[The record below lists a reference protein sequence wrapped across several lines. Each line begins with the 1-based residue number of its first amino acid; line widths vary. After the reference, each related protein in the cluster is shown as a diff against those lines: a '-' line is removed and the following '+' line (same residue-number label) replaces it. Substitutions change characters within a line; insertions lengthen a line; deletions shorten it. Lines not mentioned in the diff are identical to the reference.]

1 MELGLATFA
10 DLASGVS
17 PRQRMRELMEEVELA
32 DRLGLDVFGIGEHHR
47 ADFLVSAPAVVLGA
61 AAVRTERIRLSSAVT
76 VLSSA
81 DPVRVFQDFAEVDLL
96 SNGRAEIMAGRGSFI
111 ESFPLFGYDLDDYDE
126 LYAEK
131 LELLLKLREQT
142 RVTWSGRHRPP
153 LSDAG
158 VWPRP
163 VQEPLPVWV
172 AVGGSP
178 QSVVRAG
185 TLGLPLTIA
194 IIGGQPARFA
204 PLVELYREAVAGAGP
219 QRRAALDRAVRHGGR
234 TAGARGDRPARGACA
249 RAINRLRAAGKR
261 RRSRIV
267 TPRQGNSMKAG
278 GWPVIAAYAL
288 VCAATQILW
297 LTYAAITTETARR
310 YGVSVS
316 AVGWLAEIF
325 PLLYVV
331 LAIPAGI
338 LLDRW
343 FRPTLAAGGALVAL
357 GGLVR
362 LGGETFAWAMAGQ
375 ALVAIAQPVV
385 LSAVSKLAG
394 EYLPAD
400 QRADGIALGSAGNFV
415 GMLLALLLGPTLGG
429 HGQLERL
436 LILEAVL
443 AVLPAVALAV
453 VLRRPGHESD
463 EHAAIEGS
471 AARALWALPSMRTL
485 CGLVFLGFGIFVALA
500 TWLQTLLQPSH
511 VSETAAGALL
521 VGMVIAGI
529 AGCAVLPPL
538 IARRRTERGFM
549 RAVVLVA
556 CLGCVVL
563 GAAPWIGVRALALVA
578 MGIVLLPALP
588 VILTAAEQ
596 LAGAAAGTAGA
607 IVWLA
612 GNLGGLAI
620 ALLVQVLVHHPL
632 AAFLAMGAVSL
643 LGLPLAARIV
653 SPGVE
658 ERPGAPAAATAG

>member
-1 MELGLATFA
+1 M
-10 DLASGVS
+10 
-17 PRQRMRELMEEVELA
+17 
-32 DRLGLDVFGIGEHHR
+32 
-47 ADFLVSAPAVVLGA
+47 
-61 AAVRTERIRLSSAVT
+61 
-76 VLSSA
+76 
-81 DPVRVFQDFAEVDLL
+81 
-96 SNGRAEIMAGRGSFI
+96 
-111 ESFPLFGYDLDDYDE
+111 
-126 LYAEK
+126 
-131 LELLLKLREQT
+131 
-142 RVTWSGRHRPP
+142 
-153 LSDAG
+153 
-158 VWPRP
+158 
-163 VQEPLPVWV
+163 
-172 AVGGSP
+172 
-178 QSVVRAG
+178 
-185 TLGLPLTIA
+185 
-194 IIGGQPARFA
+194 
-204 PLVELYREAVAGAGP
+204 
-219 QRRAALDRAVRHGGR
+219 
-234 TAGARGDRPARGACA
+234 
-249 RAINRLRAAGKR
+249 
-261 RRSRIV
+261 
-267 TPRQGNSMKAG
+267 TPRQGNSIKAG

-375 ALVAIAQPVV
+375 LLVAIAQPVV

-394 EYLPAD
+394 EYLPVSR
-400 QRADGIALGSAGNFV
+400 RADGIALGSAGNFV

-436 LILEAVL
+436 LVLEAAL
-443 AVLPAVALAV
+443 AVLPAAALAV
-453 VLRRPGHESD
+453 VLRRPGHGSD

-471 AARALWALPSMRTL
+471 AARTLWALAPMRTM

-500 TWLQTLLQPSH
+500 TWLQTLLAPSH
-511 VSETAAGALL
+511 VSETEAGVLL

-529 AGCAVLPPL
+529 VGCAVLPPL
-538 IARRRTERGFM
+538 IARRRSERGFM

-556 CLGCVVL
+556 CAGCVVL
-563 GAAPWIGVRALALVA
+563 GATPWIGVRALALVA

-612 GNLGGLAI
+612 GNLGGLAV
-620 ALLVQVLVHHPL
+620 ALLVQILVHHPL

-643 LGLPLAARIV
+643 LGLPLAARIA
-653 SPGVE
+653 PPAGGLT
-658 ERPGAPAAATAG
+658 RFAGGASAADTG

>member
-1 MELGLATFA
+1 M
-10 DLASGVS
+10 
-17 PRQRMRELMEEVELA
+17 
-32 DRLGLDVFGIGEHHR
+32 
-47 ADFLVSAPAVVLGA
+47 
-61 AAVRTERIRLSSAVT
+61 
-76 VLSSA
+76 
-81 DPVRVFQDFAEVDLL
+81 
-96 SNGRAEIMAGRGSFI
+96 
-111 ESFPLFGYDLDDYDE
+111 
-126 LYAEK
+126 
-131 LELLLKLREQT
+131 
-142 RVTWSGRHRPP
+142 
-153 LSDAG
+153 
-158 VWPRP
+158 
-163 VQEPLPVWV
+163 
-172 AVGGSP
+172 
-178 QSVVRAG
+178 
-185 TLGLPLTIA
+185 
-194 IIGGQPARFA
+194 
-204 PLVELYREAVAGAGP
+204 
-219 QRRAALDRAVRHGGR
+219 
-234 TAGARGDRPARGACA
+234 
-249 RAINRLRAAGKR
+249 
-261 RRSRIV
+261 

-357 GGLVR
+357 GGVVR

-375 ALVAIAQPVV
+375 VLVAIAQPIV

-400 QRADGIALGSAGNFV
+400 QRATGISVGSAGNFV
-415 GMLLALLLGPTLGG
+415 GMLLALLLGPTFGA

-436 LILEAVL
+436 LVLEAALGVI
-443 AVLPAVALAV
+443 PALALAF
-453 VLRRPGHESD
+453 VLRRPGHESE

-471 AARALWALPSMRTL
+471 AARALWELPPMRTL

-500 TWLQTLLQPSH
+500 TWLQTLLHPSH

-529 AGCAVLPPL
+529 LGCAVLPPL
-538 IARRRTERGFM
+538 VARRRAERGFM
-549 RAVVLVA
+549 RSVVLVA
-556 CLGCVVL
+556 FAGCVVL

-578 MGIVLLPALP
+578 MGVVLLPALP

-607 IVWLA
+607 IVWMA
-612 GNLGGLAI
+612 GNLGGLAV
-620 ALLVQVLVHHPL
+620 ALLVQILVHHPL
-632 AAFLAMGAVSL
+632 AAFLAMGAMAL
-643 LGLPLAARIV
+643 LGLPLAARLT
-653 SPGVE
+653 SPEGE
-658 ERPGAPAAATAG
+658 ERSGTPAAAALG

>member
-1 MELGLATFA
+1 M
-10 DLASGVS
+10 
-17 PRQRMRELMEEVELA
+17 
-32 DRLGLDVFGIGEHHR
+32 
-47 ADFLVSAPAVVLGA
+47 
-61 AAVRTERIRLSSAVT
+61 
-76 VLSSA
+76 
-81 DPVRVFQDFAEVDLL
+81 
-96 SNGRAEIMAGRGSFI
+96 
-111 ESFPLFGYDLDDYDE
+111 
-126 LYAEK
+126 
-131 LELLLKLREQT
+131 
-142 RVTWSGRHRPP
+142 
-153 LSDAG
+153 
-158 VWPRP
+158 
-163 VQEPLPVWV
+163 
-172 AVGGSP
+172 
-178 QSVVRAG
+178 
-185 TLGLPLTIA
+185 
-194 IIGGQPARFA
+194 
-204 PLVELYREAVAGAGP
+204 
-219 QRRAALDRAVRHGGR
+219 
-234 TAGARGDRPARGACA
+234 
-249 RAINRLRAAGKR
+249 
-261 RRSRIV
+261 

-357 GGLVR
+357 GGVVR

-375 ALVAIAQPVV
+375 VLVAIAQPIV

-400 QRADGIALGSAGNFV
+400 QRATGISVGSAGNFV
-415 GMLLALLLGPTLGG
+415 GMLLALLLGPTFGA

-436 LILEAVL
+436 LVLEAALGVI
-443 AVLPAVALAV
+443 PALALAF
-453 VLRRPGHESD
+453 VLRRPGHESE

-471 AARALWALPSMRTL
+471 AARALWELPPMRTL

-500 TWLQTLLQPSH
+500 TWLQTLLHPSH

-529 AGCAVLPPL
+529 LGCAVLPPL
-538 IARRRTERGFM
+538 VARRRAERGFM
-549 RAVVLVA
+549 RSVVLVA
-556 CLGCVVL
+556 FAGCVVL

-578 MGIVLLPALP
+578 MGVVLLPALP

-607 IVWLA
+607 IVWMA
-612 GNLGGLAI
+612 GNLGGLAV
-620 ALLVQVLVHHPL
+620 ALLVQILVHHPL
-632 AAFLAMGAVSL
+632 AAFLAMGAVAL
-643 LGLPLAARIV
+643 LGLPLAARLT
-653 SPGVE
+653 SPEGE
-658 ERPGAPAAATAG
+658 ERSGTPAAAALG